1 LIPVTRGDVIL
12 ALAYHPYAR
21 HGIEA
26 SEFALSRGA
35 RLIYLTDSKAAPLAS
50 EAEVLILQKT
60 ASPQFFPSMVAVM
73 VAIETLISVIVARSG
88 ERAIRN
94 IADYSEIREKGDF
107 YLS

>member
-1 LIPVTRGDVIL
+1 MIPVSKGDVIL

-21 HGIEA
+21 QGIDA

-35 RLIYLTDSKAAPLAS
+35 RMIYLTDSKAAPLAS
-50 EAEVLILQKT
+50 KAEVLILQKT

-73 VAIETLISVIVARSG
+73 AAVETLISVIVSKSG
-88 ERAIRN
+88 DSAIRS